1 VGLSK
6 LTMQD
11 PRQEFFDNLATDW
24 DPQYTAEDLDRLL
37 HLVGKLPIGPGISIL
52 DLGCGTGVL
61 FDFMLPRLGTAG
73 LVTGVDFSFGM
84 TQQARRRCPLSNLTV
99 VDANACRLP
108 FRDSSYDMAISFA
121 AFPHFEDKAMA
132 VREVGRVLRRGA
144 SFFIVHLSSSYE
156 LAALHHRAGG
166 AVAHDMLPPEKELRR
181 MFAEAHFDEV
191 QIEDR
196 PGLYLASGVN
206 AK

>member
-1 VGLSK
+1 MI
-6 LTMQD
+6 MQD
-11 PRQEFFDNLATDW
+11 LHQEFFDNLAAEW
-24 DPQYTAEDLDRLL
+24 DLQYTAEDLERLS
-37 HLVGKLPIGPGISIL
+37 HLVGKMPLSPGMSIL

-61 FDFMLPRLGTAG
+61 FDFLLPRVGTAG

-84 TQQARRRCPLSNLTV
+84 TQQARRRCPFSNLTV

-108 FRDSSYDMAISFA
+108 FRGSSYDMAISFA

-144 SFFIVHLSSSYE
+144 SFYIVHFFSSGE